1 MRTNVQKNKTYW
13 NTDNNDPDVRHHMR
27 QHIND
32 RCFILASPLR
42 RRQPLN
48 CLRRRTE
55 RNGASGELRSFD
67 AATNGGVR
75 EREVRW
81 LRATRDP
88 HNRVLQKS
96 FPLVAKR
103 RC

>member
-1 MRTNVQKNKTYW
+1 MRTNVQKNKTYS

-75 EREVRW
+75 ERERE
-81 LRATRDP
+81 REK
-88 HNRVLQKS
+88 KS
-96 FPLVAKR
+96 DGCERLGILTTESFKNPFH
-103 RC
+103 